1 MYGLGAKKKGNHRLK
16 VVCGPVWVMFPEI
29 SVLLFQEVPW
39 RFLFHRYWLPFFTL
53 LFNFRIFN
61 YPKIMF
67 FIPFFLYVSF
77 LILLHDATLSR
88 AENFCSISIPTH

>member
-1 MYGLGAKKKGNHRLK
+1 MGSEQKKRKSSTQGSVWACLGYVSRNFRITFPRSSLAF
-16 VVCGPVWVMFPEI
+16 PVPP
-29 SVLLFQEVPW
+29 VLAPF
-39 RFLFHRYWLPFFTL
+39 FFTL